1 MLSRIKEIFTRFKGG
16 FKVKKKEEFF
26 NRIKNVTN
34 PEVEKAINE
43 GNPYTICDLLETTK
57 GGTNGIYLKELE
69 DAIIK
74 TKDIVQIYEFM
85 FLAVDMNITGFDRD
99 RFEGIIRESKNP
111 KLMCYCMEFVPGTN
125 IKDMLEALQQTRNVK
140 YMEMLISNEEYSDV
154 LEEVK
159 KINPNYEED
168 VAEAKK
174 CDYYPESLR
183 AFVDLKE
190 DIIELKNKVVST
202 KNPHLITELAN
213 YIEYLNE
220 YKGKAYDIEDLV
232 IAQEE
237 TKDPMQAYE
246 FLASV
251 NMKNKSGLIQSVINS
266 NRVKFMYYVYA
277 YVPGLTEQEKEEL
290 QNSIFQKDL
299 NGKYKRMFENETNLD
314 SNGNEY
320 K

>member
-1 MLSRIKEIFTRFKGG
+1 M
-16 FKVKKKEEFF
+16 KKKEEFF